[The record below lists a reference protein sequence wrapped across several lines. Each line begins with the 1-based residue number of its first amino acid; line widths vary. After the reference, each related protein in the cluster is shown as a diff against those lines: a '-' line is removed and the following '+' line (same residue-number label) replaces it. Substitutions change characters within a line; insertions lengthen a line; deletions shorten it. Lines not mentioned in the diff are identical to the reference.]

1 MEACPL
7 IELSGS
13 PHERGQQYGRQAA
26 VRIKRGIAHYGAQ
39 LAKLDLGRDALRGL
53 IRDYLPV
60 IERFDVSHVEEM
72 QGIARGAEVEFEQV
86 VLLNART
93 ELLKLAERPDLR
105 RRLAAAEEP
114 DGCTG
119 VVALPSAT
127 RDRNVIHA
135 QNWDWKVECAE
146 TAVVLRIRRDD
157 GPDIMTFTEAGGL
170 ARSGFNSAGIS
181 ITANYLESSRDYSQ
195 VGVPLALIRRKVLEQ
210 ERLALAMHAVYV
222 TAKSGSNNMMVSHR
236 DGIAI
241 DFECAPDETFQVLPD
256 LGLLVHANH
265 WQSPV
270 ALGKLV
276 DTGVSNTPD
285 SLYRDLRV
293 RSLLEPQ
300 IGDITVDSI
309 KSALFDEFQSPWSVC
324 RPPRPNMSNN
334 LSATVAMIVIAP
346 DRGLMEVALLPAHN
360 RTFTAYELE
369 PDLVASENAVRPL
382 AAKAAND

>member
-360 RTFTAYELE
+360 RAFTAYELE
-369 PDLVASENAVRPL
+369 PDQVASENAVRPL

>member
-222 TAKSGSNNMMVSHR
+222 TAKSGSNNMMVGHR

-256 LGLLVHANH
+256 RGLLVHANH

-270 ALGKLV
+270 ALSKLV
-276 DTGVSNTPD
+276 DTGISNTPD

-300 IGDITVDSI
+300 IGDITVDSV

-360 RTFTAYELE
+360 RAFTAYELE
-369 PDLVASENAVRPL
+369 PDQVASENAVRTL
-382 AAKAAND
+382 AAKAANV